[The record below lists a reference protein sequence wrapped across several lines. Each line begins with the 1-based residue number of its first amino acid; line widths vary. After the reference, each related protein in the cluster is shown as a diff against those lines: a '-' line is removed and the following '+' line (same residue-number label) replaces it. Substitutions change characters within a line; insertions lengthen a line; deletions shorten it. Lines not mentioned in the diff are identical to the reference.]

1 MNPNAA
7 TCLWAARFVDF
18 ASEDIAV
25 STTTANPL
33 ASVINGLKAL
43 TREAISTRSPE
54 HFETLEQQIN
64 RFEATVRE
72 MQQSMLS
79 ERSKSA
85 LKNLRAG
92 RALSEEE
99 KSVLQSVVV
108 GDAESYL
115 RVENNLQDWINEL
128 QRLIG
133 EMERLA
139 RCEDEATM
147 SQLRGISKDAVR
159 LMPSLRAYMEEKDRL
174 DRFNR
179 AMANLDEPNRQ
190 ILAQVV
196 SEMLSSPKR

>member
-1 MNPNAA
+1 M
-7 TCLWAARFVDF
+7 
-18 ASEDIAV
+18 

-92 RALSEEE
+92 RPLSEEE

-147 SQLRGISKDAVR
+147 SQLRGVSKDAVR

>member
-1 MNPNAA
+1 M
-7 TCLWAARFVDF
+7 
-18 ASEDIAV
+18 

-43 TREAISTRSPE
+43 TREAISTRLPE
-54 HFETLEQQIN
+54 HFETLEQQIC

-99 KSVLQSVVV
+99 KSVLQSIVV

-174 DRFNR
+174 DRFNH

-196 SEMLSSPKR
+196 SEMLSSPRR

>member
-92 RALSEEE
+92 RPLSEEE

-147 SQLRGISKDAVR
+147 SQLRGVSKDAVR

-179 AMANLDEPNRQ
+179 AMANLDEPNRH
-190 ILAQVV
+190 ILTQVV

>member
-7 TCLWAARFVDF
+7 TCLWAARIVDF

-25 STTTANPL
+25 SITTANPL